1 MSNDAQASEKPPEAK
16 LCTLEV
22 ACVMLCC
29 SLMKLYD
36 LMDSGELECLTLA
49 PRMRR
54 IVVKSI
60 DDHIARG
67 VAKSRNPETGK
78 LIKDTRL
85 DGFRGAKA
93 KKPLAKP

>member
-1 MSNDAQASEKPPEAK
+1 MSDDARASEKPPEK
-16 LCTLEV
+16 LCTMED

-29 SLMKLYD
+29 SMMKLYD
-36 LMDSGELECLTLA
+36 LMDSGELETYNQG

-54 IVVKSI
+54 IVIKSI

-67 VAKSRNPETGK
+67 VAKSRDPVTGK

-85 DGFRGAKA
+85 DGFRPANGKA
-93 KKPLAKP
+93 KKG